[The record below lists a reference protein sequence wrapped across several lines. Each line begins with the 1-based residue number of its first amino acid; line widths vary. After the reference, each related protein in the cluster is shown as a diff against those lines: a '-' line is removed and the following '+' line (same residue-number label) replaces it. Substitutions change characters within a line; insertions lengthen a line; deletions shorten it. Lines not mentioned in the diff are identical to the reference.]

1 MILMNTLILKLIAL
15 ITMIIDHVGAV
26 FFPFEPWFR
35 IIGRISFPIFCFLLV
50 EGYFHPRDV
59 RRYSLRLLIFAF
71 ISEVPF
77 DLAFS
82 GRMETGHQNIFF
94 TLFLGLFAIYMVDV
108 YFAKKPVFGMSGLL
122 LAMFLSE
129 FLRTDYGILGI
140 LYMLVIFA
148 LRKIAEPQKYILM
161 AVLITL
167 LNLMLSGGLQMYSV
181 ISVIYISFY
190 NGKSGPK
197 NDLIKY
203 GFYLAYPLHLLI
215 LYLISIY

>member
-50 EGYFHPRDV
+50 EGYFHTRDV
-59 RRYSLRLLIFAF
+59 RKYSLRLLIFAF

-94 TLFLGLFAIYMVDV
+94 TLFLGLFAIHMLDV
-108 YFAKKPVFGMSGLL
+108 YFAKKPVIGMTGLL

-161 AVLITL
+161 AILITL

-190 NGKSGPK
+190 NGKPGPK
-197 NDLIKY
+197 NDLLKY
-203 GFYLAYPLHLLI
+203 GFYLAYPVHLLI

>member
-50 EGYFHPRDV
+50 EGYFHTRDV
-59 RRYSLRLLIFAF
+59 RKYSLRLLIFAF

-94 TLFLGLFAIYMVDV
+94 TLFLGLIAIYMVDV

-161 AVLITL
+161 ALLITL

-181 ISVIYISFY
+181 ISVLYISFY
-190 NGKSGPK
+190 NGKPGPK
-197 NDLIKY
+197 NSLIKY